1 MLNES
6 NSLVK
11 AFRVAKDRFHESL
24 MQPVKLRLIGRRK
37 KDGRQYNLPTVS
49 EVDAL
54 IPGDGNPIDSRDVL
68 IEACGNGI
76 MKRISELHPSFMALE
91 YPLLF
96 PYGEDGFHLNIPLTT
111 TSMTTKRNNVSLTEY
126 YCFRLHS
133 RKSETKTLHK
143 SGRLFHTYVVDAY
156 VAVLENNLD
165 WYRRNQNTIR

>member
-76 MKRISELHPSFMALE
+76 MKRISELHPSLMALE
-91 YPLLF
+91 YSLIW
-96 PYGEDGFHLNIPLTT
+96 PYGEDGFH
-111 TSMTTKRNNVSLTEY
+111 
-126 YCFRLHS
+126 
-133 RKSETKTLHK
+133 
-143 SGRLFHTYVVDAY
+143 
-156 VAVLENNLD
+156 
-165 WYRRNQNTIR
+165 